1 MVVIS
6 YKKVREFGRVY
17 PHFFEAAD
25 NWYTMDKGEAN
36 LSESELNKILEMA
49 LAAQAYEKEHYYIG
63 PPRTQEGKNELRA
76 YERKLLEKTPA
87 SLS

>member
-1 MVVIS
+1 MENQL
-6 YKKVREFGRVY
+6 KFDT
-17 PHFFEAAD
+17 EAEYEVAMEEIERL
-25 NWYTMDKGEAN
+25 MDKGEAN

-49 LAAQAYEKEHYYIG
+49 LAAQAYEKEHYYIE

-76 YERKLLEKTPA
+76 YERNLLEKTPA